1 MWNDSDRDV
10 DDAGLQA
17 VIAFVVE
24 TCVWVERVELEWAVE
39 MLTFTV
45 FVGSSSCASGNVRS
59 LALWDPV
66 CQTGKR

>member
-1 MWNDSDRDV
+1 MWNDSERDV
-10 DDAGLQA
+10 DDTRPQA

-24 TCVWVERVELEWAVE
+24 TCVWVERAELEWAVE

-59 LALWDPV
+59 RPLWHSIRK
-66 CQTGKR
+66 TG